1 MSQKIK
7 IGSYETSCLILN
19 MVSYKVILMYPRN
32 VAEYAGNAGWMVTLL
47 GAFLVLILFLIQNKL
62 YKKFSGQDILDVSEK
77 ALGEPGRII
86 TGLLLIS
93 YFLIIVSVI
102 LREFVE
108 DFKVIS
114 LSTTPTSFIT
124 ILFCVGM
131 IIGAYLGLESI
142 ARIHALVVPVIA
154 IAFLLVLALSIPKFD
169 IDNLTPWLGLGPKK
183 IFENDAFH
191 FISSYSEIIVLF
203 LIVPFLKK
211 KNEFGTIGRY
221 SLIACGFILL
231 VGTLSYMLTYQYPIS
246 TEYFLPLYTLSRS
259 IRFSRFFTRIES
271 AFILIWA
278 SSAFLFLSSCLYFV
292 VYLFQKAFGLK
303 YKKPLILPFAVLIF
317 TFSMIPESLS
327 VTIQI
332 QTEFYRKYA
341 WILTI
346 LLPIILLSIASARN
360 KSAKNKEIKLNDKKK
375 ISLNKN

>member
-77 ALGEPGRII
+77 ALGEPGKII
-86 TGLLLIS
+86 TGVLLIA
-93 YFLIIVSVI
+93 YFLIIAPEI

-114 LSTTPTSFIT
+114 LTTTPTSFIA

-142 ARIHALVVPVIA
+142 ARIHALAVPVVA
-154 IAFLLVLALSIPKFD
+154 TAFFLVLALSIPKFD
-169 IDNLTPWLGLGPKK
+169 INNLAPWLGLGPKK
-183 IFENDAFH
+183 IFENNAFNI
-191 FISSYSEIIVLF
+191 ISSYSEIIVIF

-211 KNEFGTIGRY
+211 KNEFGAIGRY
-221 SLIACGFILL
+221 SIIACGFILFT
-231 VGTLSYMLTYQYPIS
+231 GTLSYMLTYQYPIS

-278 SSAFLFLSSCLYFV
+278 SSAFLFLSSGLYFI
-292 VYLFQKAFGLK
+292 VYIFQKAFSLK
-303 YKKPLILPFAVLIF
+303 YNKPLILPFAVLIF
-317 TFSMIPESLS
+317 TFSMIPENVSL
-327 VTIQI
+327 TMQI
-332 QTEFYRKYA
+332 HMEFYRQYA